1 VTALLVDIA
10 SGALIAAGCF
20 FILVGA
26 AGLVR
31 LPDVYTRAHGTSII
45 DTVGAG
51 FLIFGLMLQ
60 AGWSL
65 VTLKLLFV
73 LAISF
78 FTLPVVTHALAQAA
92 LHENVAPKLAEDRR
106 KRPLG
111 EGAPAAT
118 DRQTGRA

>member
-1 VTALLVDIA
+1 MAPLIDIA
-10 SGALIAAGCF
+10 SGMLIAAGCF

-26 AGLVR
+26 LGLVR
-31 LPDVYTRAHGTSII
+31 MPDVYTRSHGTSII

-51 FLIFGLMLQ
+51 LLIMGLMLQ

-78 FTLPVVTHALAQAA
+78 FTLPVITHALAQAA
-92 LHENVAPKLAEDRR
+92 LHEKVQPKLSEDRR
-106 KRPLG
+106 QRALP
-111 EGAPAAT
+111 EDASRR
-118 DRQTGRA
+118 DRNA

>member
-1 VTALLVDIA
+1 MALLIDIA

-26 AGLVR
+26 VGLVR
-31 LPDVYTRAHGTSII
+31 MPDVYTRSHGTSLI
-45 DTVGAG
+45 DTAGAG
-51 FLIFGLMLQ
+51 FLILGLMLQ

-78 FTLPVVTHALAQAA
+78 FTLPVITHALAQAA
-92 LHENVAPKLAEDRR
+92 LHENIQPRLTQDRR
-106 KRPLG
+106 KRALRDG
-111 EGAPAAT
+111 ASAPAPERDGGA
-118 DRQTGRA
+118 

>member
-1 VTALLVDIA
+1 MPLLIDIA

-26 AGLVR
+26 LGLVR
-31 LPDVYTRAHGTSII
+31 MPDVYTRAHGTSVI

-51 FLIFGLMLQ
+51 FLILGLMLQ

-65 VTLKLLFV
+65 VSLKLLFV

-78 FTLPVVTHALAQAA
+78 FTLPVVAHALAQAA
-92 LHENVAPKLAEDRR
+92 LHENVTPKLAEDRR
-106 KRPLG
+106 KRALG
-111 EGAPAAT
+111 GRAPAAT
-118 DRQTGRA
+118 SEKAGKA

>member
-1 VTALLVDIA
+1 MALLIDVA
-10 SGALIAAGCF
+10 SGVLIAAGCF

-26 AGLVR
+26 FGLVR
-31 LPDVYTRAHGTSII
+31 MPDVYTRAHGTSII

-51 FLIFGLMLQ
+51 FLLMGLMLQ

-78 FTLPVVTHALAQAA
+78 FTLPVVAHALAQAA
-92 LHENVAPKLAEDRR
+92 LHENITPKLAEDRR
-106 KRPLG
+106 TRALG
-111 EGAPAAT
+111 KDAP
-118 DRQTGRA
+118 TGTGDESGKA

>member
-1 VTALLVDIA
+1 MALLIDIA

-26 AGLVR
+26 LGLVR
-31 LPDVYTRAHGTSII
+31 MPDVYTRAHGTSVI

-51 FLIFGLMLQ
+51 FLILGLMLQ

-65 VTLKLLFV
+65 VSLKLLFV

-78 FTLPVVTHALAQAA
+78 FTLPVVAHALAQAA
-92 LHENVAPKLAEDRR
+92 LHENVAPRLAEDRR
-106 KRPLG
+106 KRALG
-111 EGAPAAT
+111 QGAPAAT
-118 DRQTGRA
+118 DEKA